1 MCFDILSINLWN
13 FLKIVGI
20 GNHHQT
26 YARVARAQNRQ
37 NQVKSVERRIKK
49 QLFLRRFY
57 ILSSSRTSYRFL
69 SVLELGKLRIQNRAI
84 LSIFETFHMTI
95 LT

>member
-1 MCFDILSINLWN
+1 MLLAILCINLCD
-13 FLKIVGI
+13 FLQILGI

-69 SVLELGKLRIQNRAI
+69 SALELGKLRTKNSAI
-84 LSIFETFHMTI
+84 LSIC
-95 LT
+95 

>member
-1 MCFDILSINLWN
+1 MLLAMLSIDLCN
-13 FLKIVGI
+13 FLKILGI
-20 GNHHQT
+20 VSHHQT

-69 SVLELGKLRIQNRAI
+69 SALELGKLRTKNSAI
-84 LSIFETFHMTI
+84 LSIC
-95 LT
+95 

>member
-1 MCFDILSINLWN
+1 MLFAILSNNLCN
-13 FLKIVGI
+13 FLKPLGI

-57 ILSSSRTSYRFL
+57 ILSSSRTSYPFL
-69 SVLELGKLRIQNRAI
+69 LVLGLGKLRVQNSAI
-84 LSIFETFHMTI
+84 
-95 LT
+95 

>member
-1 MCFDILSINLWN
+1 MSINLCN
-13 FLKIVGI
+13 FLKILGI

-57 ILSSSRTSYRFL
+57 ILSSSRTSYPFL
-69 SVLELGKLRIQNRAI
+69 LVLGLGKLRVQNSAI
-84 LSIFETFHMTI
+84 
-95 LT
+95 

>member
-1 MCFDILSINLWN
+1 MLLAMLSINLCN
-13 FLKIVGI
+13 FLKILGI

-69 SVLELGKLRIQNRAI
+69 SALGLGKLRTQNSAI
-84 LSIFETFHMTI
+84 LTI
-95 LT
+95 LIVLKHFT